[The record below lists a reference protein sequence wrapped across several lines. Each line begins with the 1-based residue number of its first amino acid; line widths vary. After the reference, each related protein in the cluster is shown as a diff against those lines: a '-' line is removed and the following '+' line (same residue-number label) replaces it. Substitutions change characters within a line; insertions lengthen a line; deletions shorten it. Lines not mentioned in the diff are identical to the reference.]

1 MKKEVSLYKKIKL
14 FGDFKKK
21 INSNKEYLQEKF
33 NIRIDRSCR
42 MYTVI
47 NIPETLIG
55 DAYSLRKSDIDTISK
70 NFTREYTSE
79 LSSYL
84 ESQGLTEMYKVYE
97 IKKVDKYS
105 YLLVF
110 GFSLFQSNKY
120 YNNVYYKILPISI
133 ATLLGLIIFLLV

>member
-1 MKKEVSLYKKIKL
+1 MRKEVSLFKKIKL
-14 FGDFKKK
+14 FREFKKK
-21 INSNKEYLQEKF
+21 INSNREYLRDKF
-33 NIRIDRSCR
+33 NIRIDRSSR
-42 MYTVI
+42 LYTVI

-55 DAYSLRKSDIDTISK
+55 DAYSLRKSDIDAISK
-70 NFTREYTSE
+70 NFTTEYTSS

-97 IKKVDKYS
+97 VKKVDKFS

-110 GFSLFQSNKY
+110 GFSLFQSDKY

-133 ATLLGLIIFLLV
+133 ATILGLIIFLLV